1 MEVRAGLILFGI
13 LGRAVLPGW
22 AEKRPLG
29 AIRANYTLL
38 HLVSD
43 DDIRAYAPTP
53 VVHGTSIVEPVRAAE
68 STFPII
74 SPSGLGAWAP
84 GRARL
89 GEFLGICPPPHR
101 TPLPR
106 GATARRARLVTGAA
120 NPIVEVGF
128 QGLSGDW
135 RTSRQH
141 LQVSQSRFRGSK
153 FKFLCENQEFLGL
166 DQLLQG
172 PQIRREV
179 LHYWRTS
186 RQLLRVSQSR
196 FRAAKFKFLC
206 ENSEFLG
213 LDRLLQGSQIR
224 QEVLH

>member
-1 MEVRAGLILFGI
+1 MYVLLSFYFLSISLPSVMEVRAGLILFGI

-74 SPSGLGAWAP
+74 SPS
-84 GRARL
+84 
-89 GEFLGICPPPHR
+89 
-101 TPLPR
+101 
-106 GATARRARLVTGAA
+106 ARRARLVTGAA

-141 LQVSQSRFRGSK
+141 LQVSQSRFRASK